1 MQDRTVRNL
10 KAGAEEIGVSVYRDW
25 EQAGFFMFPSV
36 GEYPVFDSTLY
47 EYMIEDELRTEWYRT
62 AVQRLAPGRTVL
74 DIGTGA
80 DAIWAIEGVRSG
92 ARHVYAMEV
101 MPESAELARAAVARA
116 GFTDRV
122 TILEGLSTQLSL
134 PEPVDLCVSEIIGTI
149 SSSEGVAEVLHDAR
163 KRFLKP
169 GGRFIPHRSTS
180 TVAAVDLNRLPSPC
194 LPALVEG
201 SEGWLQ
207 NIFTDVGRP
216 FDVRMCIFGI
226 TGETLLS
233 GQAEVEPLEFN
244 GELARSGTDH
254 FELEVTTEGM
264 LHGFA
269 LGVRLW
275 VDETG
280 EPIDSVQQL
289 TNWPPLYAPIAQD
302 GIAVSPGDRIPLTF
316 DWAPS
321 DDGVHP
327 DYRLSGE
334 LRPADGSEV
343 MALEWDSP
351 HHTAGF
357 RGDDFY
363 RELFPVSYGTPH
375 PGRDERVAT
384 GSS

>member
-1 MQDRTVRNL
+1 MQDRIVRTL
-10 KAGAEEIGVSVYRDW
+10 KAGAEEIGVAVYRDW
-25 EQAGFFMFPSV
+25 EEAGFFMFPSV

-62 AVQRLAPGRTVL
+62 AVQRLAPGKTVL

-80 DAIWAIEGVRSG
+80 DAIWAIESVRSG

-101 MPESAELARAAVARA
+101 MPESAELARAAVERA

-122 TILEGLSTQLSL
+122 TILEGLSTELSL

-169 GGRFIPHRSTS
+169 GGLFIPHRSAS

-194 LPALVEG
+194 RPALVEI
-201 SEGWLQ
+201 SEGWLE

-226 TGETLLS
+226 TEETLLS

-254 FELEVTTEGM
+254 LELEVTSEGV

-280 EPIDSVQQL
+280 EPIDSVKQL
-289 TNWPPLYAPIAQD
+289 TNWPPLYAPISQE
-302 GIAVSPGDRIPLTF
+302 GIAVYPGDRIPLTF
-316 DWAPS
+316 TWTLS

-334 LRPADGSEV
+334 LRPADGGEAV
-343 MALEWDSP
+343 ALEWDSP

-363 RELFPVSYGTPH
+363 RELFPVS
-375 PGRDERVAT
+375 
-384 GSS
+384 